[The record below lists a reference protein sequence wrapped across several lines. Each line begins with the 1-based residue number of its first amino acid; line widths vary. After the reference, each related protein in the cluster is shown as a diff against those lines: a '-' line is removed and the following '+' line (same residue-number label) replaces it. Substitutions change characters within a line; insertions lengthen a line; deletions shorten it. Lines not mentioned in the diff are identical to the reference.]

1 MEDILVARQK
11 GNRVKLKIAKWN
23 RNKYAE
29 PIYRKILNPHDSNDL
44 ALFFGD
50 LKLYF
55 NSPIDNAFK
64 ILKKEEEEL
73 GKGFWV
79 WGKSN

>member
-11 GNRVKLKIAKWN
+11 GNKLRLKIAKWN

-29 PIYRKILNPHDSNDL
+29 PIYKKILNPHDSNDL

-55 NSPIDNAFK
+55 NSPIDNAFR

-79 WGKSN
+79 WGKGN

>member
-1 MEDILVARQK
+1 MEDILVAHQK
-11 GNRVKLKIAKWN
+11 GNRVKLKIAKRN

-29 PIYRKILNPHDSNDL
+29 PIYKKILNPHDSNDL
-44 ALFFGD
+44 ALFLGD

-64 ILKKEEEEL
+64 ILKRDEEDL

-79 WGKSN
+79 WGKDN